1 MAELLKDFY
10 LLRSHMGDDVSAPT
24 LLRTVMEAIAE
35 KRTYAPG
42 EVIFRQG
49 DIADA
54 LYLVEAGSVDI
65 LAADSD
71 ATDGETLITTL
82 GVGDEFGEMAF
93 LDVHHGPRSATA
105 VAGAHCSLIRVPYAS
120 LREELRKRPQAA
132 ALLYR
137 NAAAFLVER
146 LRRTTAE
153 LSIERDKNLHRL

>member
-10 LLRSHMGDDVSAPT
+10 LLRSHMGDDISAPT

-35 KRTYAPG
+35 RRQYAPG
-42 EVIFRQG
+42 EIIFRQG
-49 DIADA
+49 EIADA
-54 LYLVEAGSVDI
+54 LYLVEAGTVDI
-65 LAADSD
+65 LAADTGASED
-71 ATDGETLITTL
+71 ETHITTL
-82 GVGDEFGEMAF
+82 GVGEEFGEMGF
-93 LDVHHGPRSATA
+93 LDLEQGARSATA
-105 VAGAHCSLIRVPYAS
+105 RAGARCHLIRVPYAS

-146 LRRTTAE
+146 LRRTTIE

>member
-35 KRTYAPG
+35 RRQYASG
-42 EVIFRQG
+42 EIIFRQG
-49 DIADA
+49 EIADA
-54 LYLVEAGSVDI
+54 LYLVAAGTVDI
-65 LAADSD
+65 LAADAD
-71 ATDGETLITTL
+71 ASEGETHITTL
-82 GVGDEFGEMAF
+82 GVGEEFGEMAF
-93 LDVHHGPRSATA
+93 LDLDHGPRSATA
-105 VAGAHCSLIRVPYAS
+105 RAGTPCHLIRVPYAS

-137 NAAAFLVER
+137 NAAAFLVQR